1 MGTVRKRSVFINGNW
16 TIVDPKH
23 DMYYGSGKSRIYTH
37 YIPGAAEGRDAL
49 NYKLDGPYPV
59 GMYISNYK
67 ILMEECVEKYGIS
80 TVLRRV
86 PSRAKKIV
94 MRGVD
99 ELIEERKVD

>member
-1 MGTVRKRSVFINGNW
+1 MVHKRIVHVDGYQVV
-16 TIVDPKH
+16 VDPQH

-37 YIPGAAEGRDAL
+37 YILGAAEGRDAL

-67 ILMEECVEKYGIS
+67 ILIQECVEKYGIS

-99 ELIEERKVD
+99 ELIEERRVN